1 MITETF
7 SVACSIPLD
16 DTGSRA
22 NATFTLGDDG
32 VPLSQTQALA
42 VKKLLMAA
50 AAAGEVVLYASVVKT
65 TVDDSFKP

>member
-1 MITETF
+1 MLTETF
-7 SVACSIPLD
+7 EVRCSIPLD

-65 TVDDSFKP
+65 TVDDSFRP